1 MATIKPALIEEV
13 AEAAQ
18 TFWEK
23 KLTPGMDSGDT
34 SLRDPETG
42 LIYILPQPSERQP
55 IHGWNTITAADV
67 AVIDMQGNVVG
78 PPENLPTVEYPMHLR
93 IYEARPDVN
102 AIVHSHGLWSQIFA
116 AVRQDIPCL
125 TIDAYHFLLGEV
137 KCAEFGRV
145 GSEALAENIVEA
157 LGNERRAALMAG
169 HGAACVGP
177 NFYEAFLAAEV
188 LEMTAKQALYAKLIK
203 GKIVPV
209 TLGDILTE
217 DIVKAMDAE
226 TLKQMNIKF

>member
-1 MATIKPALIEEV
+1 MATIKPALMEEV
-13 AEAAQ
+13 ARSAH

-55 IHGWNTITAADV
+55 IRGWNTITSADV
-67 AVIDMQGNVVG
+67 AVIDLQGNVVG
-78 PPENLPTVEYPMHLR
+78 PPENLPTVEAPMHLR

-102 AIVHSHGLWSQIFA
+102 AIVHSHGVWSQIFA

-125 TIDAYHFLLGEV
+125 TIDAYHFLMGEV

-145 GSEALAENIVEA
+145 ASETLAQNIVEA

-177 NFYEAFLAAEV
+177 DFYEAFLVAEV
-188 LEMTAKQALYAKLIK
+188 LETTAKQALFAKLI

-209 TLGDILTE
+209 TLGDILPE
-217 DIVKAMDAE
+217 DMVKSMDPE
-226 TLKQMNIKF
+226 TLKQLGIKF

>member
-1 MATIKPALIEEV
+1 MTAIKPELMEEV
-13 AEAAQ
+13 ARSAH

-42 LIYILPQPSERQP
+42 LIYILPQPSQRQP
-55 IHGWNTITAADV
+55 IRGWNTITSADI
-67 AVIDMQGNVVG
+67 AVIDPRGNVVG
-78 PPENLPTVEYPMHLR
+78 QPENLPTVEAPMHLG

-102 AIVHSHGLWSQIFA
+102 AIVHSHGVWSQIFA

-145 GSEALAENIVEA
+145 GSEALAQNIVEA
-157 LGNERRAALMAG
+157 LGNERRAALLAG

-177 NFYEAFLAAEV
+177 DFYEAFLAAEV
-188 LEMTAKQALYAKLIK
+188 LETTAKQALLAKLI
-203 GKIVPV
+203 GEIVPV
-209 TLGDILTE
+209 TLGDILPE
-217 DIVKAMDAE
+217 DMIKGMDSE
-226 TLKQMNIKF
+226 TLKQLGIKF

>member
-1 MATIKPALIEEV
+1 MATIKPALVEEV
-13 AEAAQ
+13 ARSAH

-55 IHGWNTITAADV
+55 IHGWNMITSADV
-67 AVIDMQGNVVG
+67 AVIDQQGNVVG
-78 PPENLPTVEYPMHLR
+78 PPENLPTVEAPMHLR

-102 AIVHSHGLWSQIFA
+102 AIVHSHGVWSQIFA

-125 TIDAYHFLLGEV
+125 TIDAFHFLLGEV

-145 GSEALAENIVEA
+145 ASETLAQNIIEA
-157 LGNERRAALMAG
+157 LGDRRAALMAG

-177 NFYEAFLAAEV
+177 DFYEAFLAAEV
-188 LEMTAKQALYAKLIK
+188 LETTAKQAICAKLI

-209 TLGDILTE
+209 TLGDILPE
-217 DIVKAMDAE
+217 DMVKAMDPE
-226 TLKQMNIKF
+226 TLKQLNIKF

>member
-1 MATIKPALIEEV
+1 MATIKPALLEEV
-13 AEAAQ
+13 ARSAH

-55 IHGWNTITAADV
+55 IRGWNTITSADV
-67 AVIDMQGNVVG
+67 AVIDQQGNVVG
-78 PPENLPTVEYPMHLR
+78 PPENLPTIEAPMHLR

-102 AIVHSHGLWSQIFA
+102 AIVHSHGVWSQIFA

-125 TIDAYHFLLGEV
+125 TMDAYHFLMGEV

-145 GSEALAENIVEA
+145 ASETLAQNIVEA
-157 LGNERRAALMAG
+157 LGNDHKAALMAG
-169 HGAACVGP
+169 HGAACVGAD
-177 NFYEAFLAAEV
+177 FYEAFLVAEV
-188 LEMTAKQALYAKLIK
+188 LETTAKQALFAKLI

-209 TLGDILTE
+209 TLGDILPE
-217 DIVKAMDAE
+217 DMIKAMDPE
-226 TLKQMNIKF
+226 TLKQLNIKF

>member
-1 MATIKPALIEEV
+1 MAIIKAALMEEV
-13 AEAAQ
+13 AQSAH
-18 TFWEK
+18 TFWDK

-34 SLRDPETG
+34 SLRDPETE

-55 IHGWNTITAADV
+55 IRGWNTITSADIS
-67 AVIDMQGNVVG
+67 VIDMRGNVVG
-78 PPENLPTVEYPMHLR
+78 PPENLPTVEAPMHLA

-102 AIVHSHGLWSQIFA
+102 AIVHSHGIWSQIFA

-145 GSEALAENIVEA
+145 GSETLAQNIIEA
-157 LGNERRAALMAG
+157 LGSERRAALLAG

-177 NFYEAFLAAEV
+177 DFYEAFLAAEV
-188 LEMTAKQALYAKLIK
+188 LETTAKQAIFAKLI
-203 GKIVPV
+203 GQIVPV
-209 TLGDILTE
+209 GLGDILPE
-217 DIVKAMDAE
+217 DMIKAMDPE
-226 TLKQMNIKF
+226 TLKQLNIKF

>member
-1 MATIKPALIEEV
+1 MTDIKPALIEEV
-13 AEAAQ
+13 AEAAH

-23 KLTPGMDSGDT
+23 KLSPGMDSGDL
-34 SLRDPETG
+34 SLKDPETQ
-42 LIYILPQPSERQP
+42 LVYILPQPSERQP
-55 IHGWNTITAADV
+55 IKGWNTITAADV

-102 AIVHSHGLWSQIFA
+102 AIVHSHGEWSQIFA

-125 TIDAYHFLLGEV
+125 SLDAFHFLLGEV

-145 GSEALAENIVEA
+145 GSEKLAQNIVDA
-157 LGNERRAALMAG
+157 LGNERRAALLAG

-177 NFYEAFLAAEV
+177 DLYEAFLAAEV
-188 LEMTAKQALYAKLIK
+188 LETTARQAICAKLI

-209 TLGDILTE
+209 TLGDILPE
-217 DIVKAMDAE
+217 DIIQAMDPE
-226 TLKQMNIKF
+226 QLKQMNIKF

>member
-1 MATIKPALIEEV
+1 MTTIKPALMEEV
-13 AEAAQ
+13 ARSAH

-42 LIYILPQPSERQP
+42 LIYILPQPSARQP
-55 IHGWNTITAADV
+55 IRGWNTITNADV
-67 AVIDMQGNVVG
+67 AVIDPQGNVVG
-78 PPENLPTVEYPMHLR
+78 PPENLPTIEAPMHLR

-102 AIVHSHGLWSQIFA
+102 AIVHSHGVWSQIFA

-125 TIDAYHFLLGEV
+125 TIDAFHFLLGEV

-145 GSEALAENIVEA
+145 ASETLAQNVIEA
-157 LGNERRAALMAG
+157 LGDRRAALMAG

-177 NFYEAFLAAEV
+177 DFYEAFLAAEV
-188 LEMTAKQALYAKLIK
+188 LETTAKQALFAKLI
-203 GKIVPV
+203 GQIVPV
-209 TLGDILTE
+209 TLGDILP
-217 DIVKAMDAE
+217 DDMVKSMDPE
-226 TLKQMNIKF
+226 TLKQLGIKF

>member
-1 MATIKPALIEEV
+1 MATIKPALMEEV
-13 AEAAQ
+13 ARSAH

-34 SLRDPETG
+34 SLRDPETE
-42 LIYILPQPSERQP
+42 LIYILPQPSQRQP
-55 IHGWNTITAADV
+55 IRGWNTITNADV
-67 AVIDMQGNVVG
+67 AVIDPQGNVVG
-78 PPENLPTVEYPMHLR
+78 PPENLPTIEAPMHLR

-102 AIVHSHGLWSQIFA
+102 AIVHSHGVWSQIFA

-145 GSEALAENIVEA
+145 ASETLAQNVIEA
-157 LGNERRAALMAG
+157 LGDRRAALMAG

-177 NFYEAFLAAEV
+177 DFYEAFLAAEV
-188 LEMTAKQALYAKLIK
+188 LETTAKQALFAKLI
-203 GKIVPV
+203 GQIVPV
-209 TLGDILTE
+209 TLGDILP
-217 DIVKAMDAE
+217 DDMVKSMNPE
-226 TLKQMNIKF
+226 TLKQLGIKF

>member
-1 MATIKPALIEEV
+1 MATIKPALMEEV
-13 AEAAQ
+13 AKSAQ

-55 IHGWNTITAADV
+55 IHGWNMITSADV

-78 PPENLPTVEYPMHLR
+78 PPENLPTVEAPMHLR

-102 AIVHSHGLWSQIFA
+102 AIVHSHGVWSQIFA

-145 GSEALAENIVEA
+145 ASETLAQNVIEA
-157 LGNERRAALMAG
+157 LGDRRAALMAG

-177 NFYEAFLAAEV
+177 DFYEAFLAAEV
-188 LEMTAKQALYAKLIK
+188 LETTAKQAICAKLI

-209 TLGDILTE
+209 TLGDILPE
-217 DIVKAMDAE
+217 DMVKAMDPE
-226 TLKQMNIKF
+226 TLKQLGIKF